1 MLHSQWIKRKRRS
14 NPAENPLVNA
24 DPAGCHIVL
33 TKILLFIQIFMEI
46 GYVGKYRYQLL
57 CSRGAKCDH
66 LQVLMTPNPRGTI
79 QKHAALQIGLDFLCS
94 SVS

>member
-1 MLHSQWIKRKRRS
+1 
-14 NPAENPLVNA
+14 
-24 DPAGCHIVL
+24 
-33 TKILLFIQIFMEI
+33 MEI